1 MKKNKSKMKLI
12 ETKKIEKSP
21 NNTMQSIP
29 VIGLMTTITER
40 SSKKLKSKKSVE
52 KDIKHIM
59 GSAGQEYS
67 KWMGESKKIISSEQ
81 MKPFRSN
88 QFGSVKQIPE
98 QIRLNKVK
106 APSNTDLKSCNTVRF

>member
-1 MKKNKSKMKLI
+1 MH
-12 ETKKIEKSP
+12 
-21 NNTMQSIP
+21 SIP

-67 KWMGESKKIISSEQ
+67 KWMGESKNIISSEHI
-81 MKPFRSN
+81 KPFRSN

-98 QIRLNKVK
+98 QIKLNKVK
-106 APSNTDLKSCNTVRF
+106 APPNTDLKSGNTVRF